1 MYHLHLSALSVGR
14 CAFHVFP
21 PSARRCHRWAV
32 SAAPWRG
39 VSPGLISAGWQA
51 GNEHPKA
58 GMLGPKGLNDKEV
71 FERGKIFHV

>member
-39 VSPGLISAGWQA
+39 VSPGTD
-51 GNEHPKA
+51 
-58 GMLGPKGLNDKEV
+58 LNQV
-71 FERGKIFHV
+71 GKLETNMAKLEC